1 MISEMMMKKKDWIF
15 LYISFDKNK
24 SFSSLSCLS
33 CRTAILPI
41 LFFCLSCF
49 SVQADQKQDQ
59 LIKRFETYVEDQRQ
73 VWKVP
78 GVAIGIIKDDDVL
91 LLRGFGQRGLNDKEP
106 VNEETIFQIGSLTKA
121 FTSALVAIAEDKGW
135 LKWDDK
141 VISFLPDFQMYDPWV
156 TREFE
161 IVDLLS
167 QRSGLPTEAGDTQS
181 FLGATP
187 ADMIHNIR
195 FIKPETSFR
204 STFAYQNIFFVVAGE
219 ILKLKTGLPLS
230 EILNNELLTP
240 LGMKETTFSLEHYL
254 NASNKAEWQVRKP
267 GGEIVTLNQSY
278 PERNWNYVLGA
289 AGGINSNVKD
299 MVKWLKLQVNKGA
312 VNGKQL
318 ISAKNVKQMH
328 RPYIYAKDLANL
340 DTFYA
345 LGWLSSQYSPNPIIW
360 HNGATLGVYDVA
372 AIIPEEKLGII
383 VLSNVRDSLLA
394 QALVFQ
400 FFDFYFGKEGTDW
413 SKTLLTFLE
422 DQELKEKKAQTQPQP
437 FPPMP
442 LENYVG
448 TYHNPIYGT
457 IKVEQGEGQTLV
469 IPIGTQGTK
478 WTLTPWQRDVFT
490 LTWPQV
496 NETETKVF
504 FYSDG
509 NLPVTKMDI
518 EIISKEGSG
527 IFERQF

>member
-1 MISEMMMKKKDWIF
+1 MKNQCMKTFVW
-15 LYISFDKNK
+15 L
-24 SFSSLSCLS
+24 
-33 CRTAILPI
+33 
-41 LFFCLSCF
+41 FCLLCSTF
-49 SVQADQKQDQ
+49 VQADQKQDQ
-59 LIKRFETYVEDQRQ
+59 LIKRFETYVEEQRQ

-78 GVAIGIIKDDDVL
+78 GLAIGIIKGDDVL
-91 LLRGFGQRGLNDKEP
+91 LLRGFGQRGLNDKQP

-121 FTSALVAIAEDKGW
+121 FTSALVAIAEDKRW
-135 LKWDDK
+135 LKWNDK
-141 VISFLPDFQMYDPWV
+141 VITYLPNFQMYDPWV
-156 TREFE
+156 TQEFE

-187 ADMIHNIR
+187 AKMIHNLR

-219 ILKLKTGLPLS
+219 ILKLKTGLSLS
-230 EILNNELLTP
+230 EILDNELFTP
-240 LGMKETTFSLEHYL
+240 LEMKETTFSLEDYL
-254 NASNKAEWQVRKP
+254 NAANKAEWLVRKP

-299 MVKWLKLQVNKGA
+299 MVKWLKLQVHKGA

-328 RPYIYAKDLANL
+328 RPFIYVKDLANL

-345 LGWLSSQYSPNPIIW
+345 LGWLSSQYSPYPIIW

-372 AIIPEEKLGII
+372 AIIPKEKLGII

-394 QALVFQ
+394 QALTFQ

-422 DQELKEKKAQTQPQP
+422 DQELKEKKAEVQPKP

-448 TYHNPIYGT
+448 TYHNSIYGT
-457 IKVEQGEGQTLV
+457 IKVERGEGETLV

-478 WTLTPWQRDVFT
+478 WTLTPWQRDIFT

-496 NETETKVF
+496 NETESKVF

-509 NLPVTKMDI
+509 NSPVTKMNI

-527 IFERQF
+527 IFEKQQ